1 MPPPSVHT
9 HLHLG
14 AWLLALLPALY
25 AADSRAP
32 GFQTQ
37 APQTASP
44 IPSKQGPQSLFS
56 GGKNLSEDEAGRR
69 FASAVSPAQSQRP
82 QVSARP
88 ARPSSSA
95 QNDRAQRLST
105 SLNVQDVII
114 NTYPGAPFTI
124 IRTFEGTRMIVQFL
138 PLTPSR
144 VMVPPFHPARIMP
157 TTRAHAPF
165 IAAVLG
171 ENAPLVAN
179 APSARSTLPA
189 LTFASPVPGK
199 PGCVY
204 PPGAHRIPA
213 NIVDVT
219 GQHPGTRMRD
229 PVTKVI
235 FLVP

>member
-9 HLHLG
+9 HLLVG
-14 AWLLALLPALY
+14 AWLLTLLPALY
-25 AADSRAP
+25 AADNRAT

-44 IPSKQGPQSLFS
+44 IPSEQGSQSVLS

-69 FASAVSPAQSQRP
+69 FASDVSPAQSQRP
-82 QVSARP
+82 QVSSRAARP
-88 ARPSSSA
+88 ISSA

-124 IRTFEGTRMIVQFL
+124 LRTFEGTRMIVQFL

-144 VMVPPFHPARIMP
+144 VGVPPLHPARIMP
-157 TTRAHAPF
+157 PARAHAPF

-171 ENAPLVAN
+171 ENAPLVAS
-179 APSARSTLPA
+179 APTARSTLPA

-204 PPGAHRIPA
+204 PPGAQRIPA